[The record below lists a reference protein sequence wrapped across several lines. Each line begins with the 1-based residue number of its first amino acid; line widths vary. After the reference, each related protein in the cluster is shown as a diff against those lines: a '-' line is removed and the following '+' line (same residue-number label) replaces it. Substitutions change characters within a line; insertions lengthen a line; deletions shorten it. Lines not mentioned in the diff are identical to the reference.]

1 MFLEKKNFLDL
12 IGPRFNRAGVRALR
26 FDIEIFSKIF
36 RFNRAG
42 VRAQSLDIEI
52 FSKFLENF
60 QSVIGPLYRGSTPL
74 KQHFIF

>member
-1 MFLEKKNFLDL
+1 MFLEKKKFLDL

-42 VRAQSLDIEI
+42 VRALSFDIEI
-52 FSKFLENF
+52 FSKFFENF
-60 QSVIGPLYRGSTPL
+60 QSAIGPLYRGST
-74 KQHFIF
+74 H